1 MRIIFYIIAI
11 ILVLFGLSFAL
22 LNASIVK
29 LNYYLGTVE
38 IPLSLLLLLTVA
50 LGVVIGL
57 IASLGP
63 FFKLRRKN
71 HQLRLRIKQLE
82 HQIVTIK
89 VPENPENKEQ

>member
-1 MRIIFYIIAI
+1 MRIIVYIILI
-11 ILVLFGLSFAL
+11 ILILFGLSFAL
-22 LNASIVK
+22 LNANIVK

-63 FFKLRRKN
+63 FLKLKRKN
-71 HQLRLRIKQLE
+71 HQLHLRIKQLE
-82 HQIVTIK
+82 HQIVTIRI
-89 VPENPENKEQ
+89 PENPENKEQ